1 MWLRHAKS
9 LRDDEEEM
17 VHVCEL
23 EARRNLSD
31 IKDEHRSTEDLRD
44 CHVCREGNTNYHMGN
59 EMGSKDLID
68 YQEGNRE
75 IPIC

>member
-23 EARRNLSD
+23 EAGRNLSD
-31 IKDEHRSTEDLRD
+31 AEDELRSLEDLRD
-44 CHVCREGNTNYHMGN
+44 CQDGRT
-59 EMGSKDLID
+59 
-68 YQEGNRE
+68 
-75 IPIC
+75 